1 MDLHLSKGRMILLK
15 KILAAVLSA
24 AAALTMFSVSAGA
37 ENKTMVLD
45 DAYIRIE
52 NNIGWDCLTRDDMPS
67 EALSAGGFSV
77 DSFKVFAEKNDYYL
91 YCFNSNKSNI
101 ITVKCFS
108 DSKSEE
114 IFSLNDATYQQQQ
127 ELIAEMASR
136 GVIPENSTIL
146 SSNEKFKLNDQ
157 ALVYVINYRYSS
169 GKKNDYGC
177 AYFTVQNGCYI
188 SIDLISKGKEI
199 EKSTLAKFK
208 NMINTVAFTRIDE
221 KPLFTKEQLMIGAGG
236 LLILLFLIFIISAGK
251 RRKKGM

>member
-1 MDLHLSKGRMILLK
+1 MVLLK

-24 AAALTMFSVSAGA
+24 AAAAALLCFSAAA
-37 ENKTMVLD
+37 ENKTLVLE
-45 DAYIRIE
+45 DAYVRIE

-67 EALSAGGFSV
+67 EALSAGGYTV
-77 DSFKVFAEKNDYYL
+77 DSFKVFAEQNNYYM

-114 IFSLNDATYQQQQ
+114 IFSFNDATYQQQQ
-127 ELIAEMASR
+127 ELISEMASR

-146 SSNEKFKLNDQ
+146 SSNEKFRLNDQ
-157 ALVYVINYRYSS
+157 AVVYVINYCYSS

-188 SIDLISKGKEI
+188 TINLTSKGKEI

-221 KPLFTKEQLMIGAGG
+221 KPLFTKEQLMMGAGG
-236 LLILLFLIFIISAGK
+236 LVIVLFLIFIISAGK
-251 RRKKGM
+251 RRKKGI

>member
-1 MDLHLSKGRMILLK
+1 MSLLK

-24 AAALTMFSVSAGA
+24 AAAVTMLGVSAAA

-67 EALSAGGFSV
+67 EALSAGGYTA

-108 DSKSEE
+108 DSRSEE
-114 IFSLNDATYQQQQ
+114 IFSLNDTPYQQQQ
-127 ELIAEMASR
+127 ELISELASC
-136 GVIPENSTIL
+136 GVIPADSMIN
-146 SSNEKFKLNDQ
+146 SSNEKFMLNDQ
-157 ALVYVINYRYSS
+157 ALVYVINYSYSTGRS
-169 GKKNDYGC
+169 YNYGC
-177 AYFTVQNGCYI
+177 TYFTVQNGSYI
-188 SIDLISKGKEI
+188 SIDLLSRGKEI

-208 NMINTVAFTRIDE
+208 NMINTVAFTRIDK
-221 KPLFTKEQLMIGAGG
+221 KPLFTKEQLLMGAGG
-236 LLILLFLIFIISAGK
+236 LLILLFLIFVISAGK
-251 RRKKGM
+251 KRKKGM

>member
-1 MDLHLSKGRMILLK
+1 MILLK

-24 AAALTMFSVSAGA
+24 AAAVTMLGVFAAA

-52 NNIGWDCLTRDDMPS
+52 NNIGWDCLTRDDMPA
-67 EALSAGGFSV
+67 EALSAGGYSA
-77 DSFKVFAEKNDYYL
+77 DSFKIFAEKNDYYL

-114 IFSLNDATYQQQQ
+114 IFSLNDAAYQQQQ
-127 ELIAEMASR
+127 EIIAEMASR
-136 GVIPENSTIL
+136 GVIPEDSTIL

-157 ALVYVINYRYSS
+157 ALVYVINYSYPS

-177 AYFTVQNGCYI
+177 VYFTVQNGSYI

-208 NMINTVAFTRIDE
+208 NMINTVAFTRIEE
-221 KPLFTKEQLMIGAGG
+221 KPLFTKEQLHIGAGG
-236 LLILLFLIFIISAGK
+236 LLIVLFLIFVISAGK

>member
-1 MDLHLSKGRMILLK
+1 MELHLSKGRMILLK
-15 KILAAVLSA
+15 KILAAILSA

-52 NNIGWDCLTRDDMPS
+52 NNIGWDCLTREDMPA
-67 EALSAGGFSV
+67 EALSAGGYSA
-77 DSFKVFAEKNDYYL
+77 DSFTVFAEKNNYYL

-114 IFSLNDATYQQQQ
+114 VFSLNDAAYQQQQ
-127 ELIAEMASR
+127 EVIAGLADS
-136 GVIPENSTIL
+136 GVLPIGARII

-157 ALVYVINYRYSS
+157 ALVYVINYSYPS
-169 GKKNDYGC
+169 GKTNDYGC
-177 AYFTVQNGCYI
+177 AYFTIQNGCYI
-188 SIDLISKGKEI
+188 SIDLISKGSEI

>member
-1 MDLHLSKGRMILLK
+1 MILLK

-24 AAALTMFSVSAGA
+24 AAAVTMLGVFAAA

-52 NNIGWDCLTRDDMPS
+52 NNIGWDCLTRDDMPA
-67 EALSAGGFSV
+67 EALSAGGYSA
-77 DSFKVFAEKNDYYL
+77 DSFKIFAEKNDYYL

-114 IFSLNDATYQQQQ
+114 IFSLNDAAYQQQQ
-127 ELIAEMASR
+127 EIIAEMASR
-136 GVIPENSTIL
+136 GVIPEDSTIL

-157 ALVYVINYRYSS
+157 ALVYVINYSYPS

-177 AYFTVQNGCYI
+177 AYFTVQNGSYI

-208 NMINTVAFTRIDE
+208 NMINTVAFTRIEE
-221 KPLFTKEQLMIGAGG
+221 KPLFTKEQLLIGAGG
-236 LLILLFLIFIISAGK
+236 LLIVLFLIFVISAGK

>member
-1 MDLHLSKGRMILLK
+1 MSLLK

-24 AAALTMFSVSAGA
+24 AAAVTVLGVSAAA

-67 EALSAGGFSV
+67 EALSAGGYTA

-114 IFSLNDATYQQQQ
+114 IFSLNDAPYQQQQ
-127 ELIAEMASR
+127 ELISELASC
-136 GVIPENSTIL
+136 GVIPADSMIN

-157 ALVYVINYRYSS
+157 ALVYVINYSYSAGRS
-169 GKKNDYGC
+169 YNYGC
-177 AYFTVQNGCYI
+177 TYFTVQNGSYI
-188 SIDLISKGKEI
+188 SIDLLSKGKEI

-208 NMINTVAFTRIDE
+208 NMINTVAFTRIDK
-221 KPLFTKEQLMIGAGG
+221 KPLFTKEQLLMGAGG
-236 LLILLFLIFIISAGK
+236 LLILLFLIFVISAGK
-251 RRKKGM
+251 KRKKGM